1 MKLRT
6 NVNPN
11 YKTKKC
17 IQFYENGYCPYGSRC
32 QFLHKNEPQEEKIV
46 IKPSSGNLSLSN
58 NTKLYSP
65 QVICGFTSKE
75 ETYKRLLE
83 EFSKSSINVI
93 ENNVK

>member
-32 QFLHKNEPQEEKIV
+32 QFLHKNEQQEEKTQ
-46 IKPSSGNLSLSN
+46 PSSGNLSLI

-83 EFSKSSINVI
+83 EFSKSNIV
-93 ENNVK
+93 ETK